1 MMPLALLPESWSR
14 VLAPVLPF
22 GGLVAAAI
30 DAVLAFLMLKAMGI
44 FHSEVAKVDT
54 LVAEYV
60 RCRDYLLST
69 HRPVAGSGWHT
80 PDGGPFR
87 EAWGNFNQQLEAI
100 RRRYVRAVRRFRGAF
115 LAGLLVLLPACA
127 LWALSAPVGERL
139 VIGLAALGA
148 AGTGVLL
155 VGTGWTM
162 LRRQQ
167 RLMSHRT
174 TGNYLI
180 APWPTDGG
188 AADRQFAV
196 MEKFLPVQSLRT
208 EADTAEVL

>member
-1 MMPLALLPESWSR
+1 MPLALLPESWTR
-14 VLAPVLPF
+14 VLAPALPF
-22 GGLVAAAI
+22 GGILAFGLAAL
-30 DAVLAFLMLKAMGI
+30 LAFLILKAMGI
-44 FHSEVAKVDT
+44 FHAEVAKVDT

-69 HRPVAGSGWHT
+69 HRPAAGSGWHT

-87 EAWGNFNQQLEAI
+87 EAWQNFNQQLEAI
-100 RRRYVRAVRRFRGAF
+100 RRRYVTSVRRFRGGF
-115 LAGLLVLLPACA
+115 LAGLVGLVLVAA
-127 LWALSAPVGERL
+127 LWALSAPAGERL

-148 AGTGVLL
+148 AGTGILL
-155 VGTGWTM
+155 VFTGWTM

-188 AADRQFAV
+188 GTDRQFAV

-208 EADTAEVL
+208 GADSAEVL

>member
-1 MMPLALLPESWSR
+1 MMPLALLPEGWTRALS
-14 VLAPVLPF
+14 PVAPF
-22 GGLVAAAI
+22 GGLAAGFV
-30 DAVLAFLMLKAMGI
+30 DAVLAFLILKAMGI

-87 EAWGNFNQQLEAI
+87 EAWGNFNSQLEAI
-100 RRRYVRAVRRFRGAF
+100 RRRYVAALRRFRGAF
-115 LAGLLVLLPACA
+115 LAGLVVLLIFCG
-127 LWALSAPVGERL
+127 LWALSAPEGGRL
-139 VIGLAALGA
+139 AIGLAAAGA
-148 AGTGVLL
+148 AGTGGLL
-155 VGTGWTM
+155 VSTGWTM

-188 AADRQFAV
+188 GTDRQFAV
-196 MEKFLPVQSLRT
+196 MEKFLPVQSLRA
-208 EADTAEVL
+208 EADSAEVL

>member
-1 MMPLALLPESWSR
+1 MALELLPESWSGA
-14 VLAPVLPF
+14 LAPVVPF
-22 GGLVAAAI
+22 GGLIVFLF
-30 DAVLAFLMLKAMGI
+30 DVGLALLIVRAMNA
-44 FHSEVAKVDT
+44 FHAEVAKVDT

-60 RCRDYLLST
+60 RCRDYLLTT
-69 HRPVAGSGWHT
+69 HRPSVGSGWHT

-87 EAWGNFNQQLEAI
+87 EAWGNFNGQLEAI
-100 RRRYVRAVRRFRGAF
+100 RRRYQQAVRRLRGGF
-115 LAGLLVLLPACA
+115 IAGLALLVPMAV
-127 LWALSAPVGERL
+127 LWALSAPAGERL

-148 AGTGVLL
+148 GATGLL
-155 VGTGWTM
+155 LAATGWTV

-167 RLMSHRT
+167 RLMNHRT

-208 EADTAEVL
+208 EADTSEVL